1 MKKTLETALLNSVK
15 SLLESI
21 NLIEDAHMGSQAEL
35 QRLLAQSSRQINP
48 SQPTRPNAPPTP
60 GTSPNGRAAT
70 PADIASIQRAFGN
83 TTQEQPQQA
92 APPESL
98 DDVAKQRAFERPFI
112 TPNSKKETPFNPSP
126 EDAFYDPYYSPEQFK
141 GDFTNNPKEADRATQ
156 FQRKWNGEPAY
167 PRQFFQT
174 PNGPR
179 STVIKP
185 TDPVAEDVTFRQE
198 DSLARIIHLARG

>member
-1 MKKTLETALLNSVK
+1 MTRILETALLNSVK
-15 SLLESI
+15 SLNETI

-35 QRLLAQSSRQINP
+35 QRLIDQSSNRIEP
-48 SQPTRPNAPPTP
+48 SYMQPNTPNAQP
-60 GTSPNGRAAT
+60 SP
-70 PADIASIQRAFGN
+70 
-83 TTQEQPQQA
+83 EQPQQA
-92 APPESL
+92 APPPESL

-112 TPNSKKETPFNPSP
+112 TPNSKKETPFKPSP

-185 TDPVAEDVTFRQE
+185 TDPVAEDVTFSNE